1 MKTAVEE
8 RQLLRRDYVSRFLTE
23 FAISANCLAE
33 STRKE
38 LDEWARQ
45 VLLIDDQP
53 SANWRAVVLH
63 LAVAVECQLAASLG
77 RVQTLTFFGKKSALG
92 TKVMKLRKA
101 TLDSST
107 EHQLAARG
115 INPAFVRSELA
126 DLMSR
131 LAASRNPK
139 IHGSAR
145 LENFT
150 TKDANEMRQL
160 AGLILRGCQ
169 RRLGTGDCR

>member
-107 EHQLAARG
+107 EHQLVETLKSMEVLVSK
-115 INPAFVRSELA
+115 I
-126 DLMSR
+126 SR
-131 LAASRNPK
+131 PRMPMKCAS
-139 IHGSAR
+139 
-145 LENFT
+145 LL
-150 TKDANEMRQL
+150 D
-160 AGLILRGCQ
+160 
-169 RRLGTGDCR
+169 